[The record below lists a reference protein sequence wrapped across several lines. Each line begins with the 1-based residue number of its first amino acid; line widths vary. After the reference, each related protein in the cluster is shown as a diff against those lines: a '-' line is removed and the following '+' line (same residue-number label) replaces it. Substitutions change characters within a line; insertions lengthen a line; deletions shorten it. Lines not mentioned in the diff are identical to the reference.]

1 MNIEDDA
8 RRAESDDFANALRDA
23 INAKPVTLSWLQRQ
37 LKARGNRVSMATLS
51 YWRSG
56 ARRPEGV
63 QSLAALSDI
72 EELLGLD
79 VGALSRLLRSTNRTG
94 PLGPNQFPIEE
105 EELELAVIE
114 ALQALDTPDAR
125 ELAQWMQLYRS
136 EHGDQHDD

>member
-56 ARRPEGV
+56 ARRPEV
-63 QSLAALSDI
+63 C
-72 EELLGLD
+72 
-79 VGALSRLLRSTNRTG
+79 SRWPRSPTS
-94 PLGPNQFPIEE
+94 
-105 EELELAVIE
+105 
-114 ALQALDTPDAR
+114 
-125 ELAQWMQLYRS
+125 RS
-136 EHGDQHDD
+136 FSGSTSAH